1 MENTVTFGLWSLLP
15 PVLAIGLALLTRKV
29 FVSLITGVVAGWIIL
44 LAGGGDIGAAT
55 VAVVTSAG
63 NLRILAF
70 TLVVGALIALIQA
83 NGGVAGFVARVLGS
97 LERASDAASARG
109 RRVRVELL
117 AVATGLVLFIESNIS
132 ILTVGTI
139 YRPVFDRLGVPRE
152 KLAYIADSSSA
163 PSCIL
168 LPFNAWGAFIAGL
181 LLEQGVRNGFGAV
194 LSSIAYNFYPM
205 LVIAG
210 LVIVIVSGRDVG
222 PMRRAEARGTLLR
235 DGAVPMMGEDVA
247 ALEPKTGAP
256 QRAVNMLVPIGVM
269 VGMMPLMLVATGSG
283 EGFAR
288 LQSGSGSLSVL
299 VAVSVAVGVAVVMS
313 VAQNILS
320 ATRAGAVSVRGM
332 RGMVPLAGLMLLA
345 FLIGA
350 VCRELGTGLY
360 VAGLAEPWLSPA
372 LLPALVFTISAV
384 VAFSTGT
391 SWGTFAI
398 MIAIAVPLA
407 QSVGVPLPLAVA
419 AALGGGVFGDHA
431 SPISDTSIISSM
443 ASASDH
449 IDHVRT
455 QLPYALLAGAVTVA
469 AYLVLGSVSHG

>member
-1 MENTVTFGLWSLLP
+1 MESFGIWSVLP
-15 PVLAIGLALLTRKV
+15 PVLAIGLALITRKV
-29 FVSLITGVVAGWIIL
+29 FVSLAVGVAVGWVLLIT
-44 LAGGGDIGAAT
+44 GGGDIAAAT
-55 VAVVTSAG
+55 LAVVTDAG

-83 NGGVAGFVARVLGS
+83 NGGVAGFVARVLGR
-97 LERASDAASARG
+97 LETSMATADRRG
-109 RRVRVELL
+109 QRIRVELL
-117 AVATGLVLFIESNIS
+117 ALVTGLLLFIESNIS

-139 YRPVFDRLGVPRE
+139 YRPMFDRLGVPRE

-181 LLEQGVRNGFGAV
+181 LLEQGVRNGFGVV
-194 LSSIAYNFYPM
+194 LSSIAYNVYPM
-205 LVIAG
+205 LVIVG

-235 DGAVPMMGEDVA
+235 EGAVPMMDDDVA
-247 ALEPKTGAP
+247 TLAPEGGAP
-256 QRAVNMLVPIGVM
+256 LRAVNMLVPIGVM
-269 VGMMPLMLVATGSG
+269 VGMMPIMLMLTGSG
-283 EGFAR
+283 EGLSR
-288 LQSGSGSLSVL
+288 IQSGSGSLSVL
-299 VAVSVAVGVAVVMS
+299 VAVSLAVVVAVAMS
-313 VAQNILS
+313 VGQRILS
-320 ATRAGAVSVRGM
+320 VGRAGAVSVKGM
-332 RGMVPLAGLMLLA
+332 RGMIPLAGLMLLA
-345 FLIGA
+345 FLIGS
-350 VCRELGTGLY
+350 VCRELGTGAY

-372 LLPALVFTISAV
+372 LLPALVFVISAV

-455 QLPYALLAGAVTVA
+455 QLPYALIAGVLTVGV
-469 AYLVLGSVSHG
+469 YLILGHIGV